1 MAGDSTFDVRT
12 VFGLVG
18 GMDAFDRLVGTF
30 YEGVEADPV
39 LRPMYADEDLTASRR
54 RLSMF
59 LAQFFGGPSTYS
71 EERGHPRLRMRH
83 SPFPIDAA
91 ARDRWM
97 LHMSRAVEAEQFPE
111 EVSAAMIEY
120 FERAATFL
128 INR

>member
-18 GMDAFDRLVGTF
+18 GMDAFDRMVATF

-83 SPFPIDAA
+83 FPFPIDAA

-97 LHMSRAVEAEQFPE
+97 LHMSRAVEAERFPE
-111 EVSAAMIEY
+111 EVSAAMMEY

-128 INR
+128 VNR

>member
-18 GMDAFDRLVGTF
+18 GMDAFDRLVANF
-30 YEGVEADPV
+30 YEGVEADPI

-83 SPFPIDAA
+83 AGFKIDLA
-91 ARDRWM
+91 ARDAWLCPAQGGRQAPGCDPGPPKPIRRNIPSIP
-97 LHMSRAVEAEQFPE
+97 HPPG
-111 EVSAAMIEY
+111 
-120 FERAATFL
+120 
-128 INR
+128 